1 MLFRSIEIW
10 DSNLGWHL
18 SSEPERFAATVVS
31 RANEQSLEAMETL
44 KAFSRGWVE
53 DDPAAAAAWS
63 LSLTDPNSMNVAIG
77 GLVESWMRFDPDSTL
92 GWADALPVGAARDA
106 ASQALV
112 TALMDEDPEV
122 AWHWVEA
129 IADSGQR
136 EETYQ
141 QLAVN
146 WEDAPEAFHLAH
158 QRAREEAGLPPIEQE
173 GGDR

>member
-1 MLFRSIEIW
+1 
-10 DSNLGWHL
+10 
-18 SSEPERFAATVVS
+18 
-31 RANEQSLEAMETL
+31 
-44 KAFSRGWVE
+44 
-53 DDPAAAAAWS
+53 
-63 LSLTDPNSMNVAIG
+63 
-77 GLVESWMRFDPDSTL
+77 
-92 GWADALPVGAARDA
+92 
-106 ASQALV
+106 
-112 TALMDEDPEV
+112 MDEDPEV